1 MRSSRRLEA
10 ETHRNIEVIWLLRH
24 LKPDFKTI
32 ADFRRDN
39 RNAFRQVFR
48 EFVLLC
54 RQLDLFGRELLAVD
68 GTRIKA
74 VNNKDRNFTRASLTQ
89 LIKAADAKLDDY
101 LQRLDKSDATDS
113 GKDGSRV
120 QNLAEKIAAIRE
132 RRERHKDLLAELH
145 QTGESQISL
154 TDPDGR
160 AMAAHTHVAVGY
172 NVQVAVDTKH
182 KLIVEQQVTN
192 QVVDMGLLT
201 QTAEP
206 AKEVLGVERIAVVAD
221 RGYFKIEDIE
231 ACEKAGI
238 DPFQSFD
245 RRMKSRRL
253 HRPDCS
259 EWRYATNSRSLGAS
273 QATRY
278 RLRPTW

>member
-1 MRSSRRLEA
+1 MRSA
-10 ETHRNIEVIWLLRH
+10 T
-24 LKPDFKTI
+24 
-32 ADFRRDN
+32 
-39 RNAFRQVFR
+39 VFR

-89 LIKAADAKLDDY
+89 S
-101 LQRLDKSDATDS
+101 LDKSDATES

-120 QNLAEKIAAIRE
+120 KNLAEKIAAIRE
-132 RRERHKDLLAELH
+132 RRERHKDMLAELD

-154 TDPDGR
+154 TDPDSR

-172 NVQVAVDTKH
+172 NVQIAVDAKH

-192 QVVDMGLLT
+192 QVVDMGLLA

-221 RGYFKIEDIE
+221 ELWPEVGD
-231 ACEKAGI
+231 G
-238 DPFQSFD
+238 
-245 RRMKSRRL
+245 MK
-253 HRPDCS
+253 
-259 EWRYATNSRSLGAS
+259 G
-273 QATRY
+273 
-278 RLRPTW
+278 